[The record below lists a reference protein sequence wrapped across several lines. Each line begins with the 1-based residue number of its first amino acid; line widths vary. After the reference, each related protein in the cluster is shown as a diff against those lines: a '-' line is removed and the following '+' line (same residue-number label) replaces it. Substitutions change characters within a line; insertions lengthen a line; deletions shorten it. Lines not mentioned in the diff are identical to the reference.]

1 MKFGKPME
9 YLKQVYVI
17 AEAGVNHNGEL
28 AKALQLVDVAAEAG
42 ADAVKFQT
50 FRAERLASREAGL
63 ADYQQR
69 ALGEAADSQRAMLE
83 RLELSE
89 SDHAAIREQCRD
101 RQIDFVS
108 TAFDV
113 ESLAFLVELG
123 VPWLKIGSGELT
135 NGPLLLAHA
144 RTDRHL
150 VLSTGMAN
158 LGEVEMALAA
168 LAFGMTRDGEPDS
181 GRSLR
186 DVLAEPGSWEAL
198 RERVTLLHCT
208 SQYPAPLED
217 VNLNVMDT
225 LRTAFG
231 LPVGYSDHTR
241 GDVVSCAAVAL
252 GARMIEKHFTLD
264 RDLPGPDHRAS
275 LEPDELAAMIRGIR
289 SVECSL
295 GDGIKQ
301 PRPSELS
308 TREVARQVIVA
319 SRAIRRG
326 DRIQLDDLAT
336 RRAGVG
342 ISPMHIWDL
351 AGRIASRDYDAGEV
365 VQL

>member
-1 MKFGKPME
+1 MKQNKRT
-9 YLKQVYVI
+9 YIV

-28 AKALQLVDVAAEAG
+28 AKALQLVDIAAEAG

-50 FRAERLASREAGL
+50 FRAERLVSRGAGL
-63 ADYQQR
+63 AEYQQR
-69 ALGEAADSQRAMLE
+69 ALGDAADGQWAMLE

-89 SDHAAIREQCRD
+89 SDHVAIRNRCRE
-101 RQIDFVS
+101 RGVDFVS

-113 ESLAFLVELG
+113 ESLAFLLELG

-144 RTDRHL
+144 RTDRDL

-186 DVLAEPGSWEAL
+186 DVLVEPGSWEAL

-217 VNLNVMDT
+217 VNLRALDS
-225 LRTAFG
+225 LRAAFG

-301 PRPSELS
+301 PRSSESS

-319 SRAIRRG
+319 SRTIRRG

-336 RRAGVG
+336 RRAGEG
-342 ISPMHIWDL
+342 FSPMHIWDL
-351 AGRIASRDYDAGEV
+351 AGRVASRDYEVGEV